1 MSRYTHQEEVDKGI
15 KLGVKWS
22 AKTGYP
28 SFAQAGKDFDRF
40 LEEAGGTRILPRVE
54 LDACFDQS
62 IEPFIEQVQTWL
74 QKYGDSFKK

>member
-1 MSRYTHQEEVDKGI
+1 MTCKGSLVRVQQEAPFFEK
-15 KLGVKWS
+15 
-22 AKTGYP
+22 
-28 SFAQAGKDFDRF
+28 GKDFDRF